1 MNKTVHFLDRSI
13 CKNSTLDDSR
23 LDSGFNSGG
32 SLNQSSGFQSVADVT
47 RLSAL
52 STISGPP
59 QHLLGENTKFILY
72 W

>member
-1 MNKTVHFLDRSI
+1 MNKTVHFHDLSV

-23 LDSGFNSGG
+23 LDSGFNSGA
-32 SLNQSSGFQSVADVT
+32 SLNQSSGLQSSDVT

-59 QHLLGENTKFILY
+59 RNLLGMYTKLILY
-72 W
+72 MG